1 MPLCSPVLLSV
12 LLSVFQITVFRTPD
26 PISPTIPLRDMSA
39 TTTTTI
45 SGTWT
50 LKYQNIQSITGG
62 SYGDNI
68 DLLEVGTLV
77 NAMHAATSE
86 REYYPGTILVV
97 NTDGTY
103 AVQFLNGHHEESLSR

>member
-1 MPLCSPVLLSV
+1 
-12 LLSVFQITVFRTPD
+12 
-26 PISPTIPLRDMSA
+26 MSA
-39 TTTTTI
+39 STPTTI

-50 LKYQNIQSITGG
+50 LKYQNIQSITGAH
-62 SYGDNI
+62 DTI

-86 REYYPGTILVV
+86 REYYPGSILVV